1 LSKIR
6 DVAAL
11 AGVSTSTVSNV
22 LNGRANRMAAET
34 LARVE
39 AAIAELKYRPNST
52 ARQLKTGYTPL
63 IGLLVPSMA
72 NPMYGFIARE
82 IETLAQ
88 ERYGFRIMIGNTYRD
103 KDKELRFF
111 DDLLAHGVRGV
122 IIISSLIDEQHVEAA
137 AERGL
142 VMVSYDRR
150 ATPNMT
156 SIVDHV
162 TVDSFESARIA
173 TQHLI
178 DMGHRRLAFVTPA
191 GRTMSRNEKIAGF
204 MSAAKAAGL
213 EATAR
218 VVEGTPVDEYGDSMM
233 SEVGRAQA
241 GLLARQADR
250 PTGVIGVNDLMAFGL
265 MAGFRDAGLA
275 VPEDVSVIGIDNVF
289 LSTLMHPAMTSVRLP
304 VPEMAQVMV
313 ERVMSRLAD
322 PSIARR
328 SSSFSPRWW
337 RVIRSPN
344 TRPASADFLYRTRF
358 LNDNGFRQPPQ
369 RQTRALF
376 RRPRHRRAHGH
387 CRRAF

>member
-1 LSKIR
+1 MSKIS
-6 DVAAL
+6 DVALL

-22 LNGRANRMAAET
+22 LNGRSNRMARDT

-39 AAIAELKYRPNST
+39 AAIAQLKYRPNST

-82 IETLAQ
+82 IEALAQ

-103 KDKELRFF
+103 AAKEARFF

-122 IIISSLIDEQHVEAA
+122 IIISSLMDELHVEAA

-150 ATPNMT
+150 ATPGMK
-156 SIVDHV
+156 SIIDHV
-162 TVDSFESARIA
+162 TVDSFESARLA

-178 DMGHRRLAFVTPA
+178 DHGHTRLAFVTPA

-204 MSAAKAAGL
+204 LAAAKSAGL
-213 EATAR
+213 QKTAK
-218 VVEGTPVDEYGDSMM
+218 VVEGTPVGDYGDSMM
-233 SEVGRAQA
+233 SELGRMQA
-241 GLLARQADR
+241 RLLAMLPER
-250 PTGVIGVNDLMAFGL
+250 PTGVVGVNDLMAFGL

-275 VPEDVSVIGIDNVF
+275 VPQNVSVIGIDNVF

-322 PSIARR
+322 PSLPTQEFIFQPTLEARD
-328 SSSFSPRWW
+328 SVATCKS
-337 RVIRSPN
+337 
-344 TRPASADFLYRTRF
+344 
-358 LNDNGFRQPPQ
+358 
-369 RQTRALF
+369 
-376 RRPRHRRAHGH
+376 
-387 CRRAF
+387 

>member
-1 LSKIR
+1 MSKIR
-6 DVAAL
+6 DVASL

-39 AAIAELKYRPNST
+39 AAIAQLKYRPNST

-103 KDKELRFF
+103 RDKETRFF
-111 DDLLAHGVRGV
+111 EDLLAHGVRGV
-122 IIISSLIDEQHVEAA
+122 ITISSLIDEQHVEAA
-137 AERGL
+137 AERGM

-150 ATPNMT
+150 ATPNMR

-204 MSAAKAAGL
+204 LSAARSAGL
-213 EATAR
+213 EGGAQ

-241 GLLARQADR
+241 ALLARLPER

-322 PSIARR
+322 PSIETQEYIFQPTLVARD
-328 SSSFSPRWW
+328 S
-337 RVIRSPN
+337 V
-344 TRPASADFLYRTRF
+344 AAYRA
-358 LNDNGFRQPPQ
+358 GK
-369 RQTRALF
+369 
-376 RRPRHRRAHGH
+376 
-387 CRRAF
+387 C

>member
-1 LSKIR
+1 VSKIR
-6 DVAAL
+6 DVASL

-103 KDKELRFF
+103 RDKETRFF

-137 AERGL
+137 AERGM

-150 ATPNMT
+150 ATPNMR

-178 DMGHRRLAFVTPA
+178 DLGHRRLAFVTPA

-204 MSAAKAAGL
+204 LSAAKSAGL
-213 EATAR
+213 EGGAS

-241 GLLARQADR
+241 GLLARLPER

-322 PSIARR
+322 PAIATQE
-328 SSSFSPRWW
+328 F
-337 RVIRSPN
+337 I
-344 TRPASADFLYRTRF
+344 F
-358 LNDNGFRQPPQ
+358 QPTLVS
-369 RQTRALF
+369 RDSVAKYVSGNR
-376 RRPRHRRAHGH
+376 
-387 CRRAF
+387 

>member
-1 LSKIR
+1 MSKIR

-22 LNGRANRMAAET
+22 LNGRGNRMAKET

-39 AAIAELKYRPNST
+39 AAITALKYRPNST

-72 NPMYGFIARE
+72 NPMFGFIARE
-82 IETLAQ
+82 IEALAQ

-103 KDKELRFF
+103 KDKEASFF

-122 IIISSLIDEQHVEAA
+122 IIVSSSIDEQHLEAA
-137 AERGL
+137 AARGL

-150 ATPNMT
+150 ATPGVP
-156 SIVDHV
+156 SVIDHV

-178 DMGHRRLAFVTPA
+178 DQGHTRLAFVTPV

-204 MSAAKAAGL
+204 LAAAQSAGL
-213 EATAR
+213 ESSAQ
-218 VVEGTPVDEYGDSMM
+218 VIEGVPVDEYGDSMM
-233 SEVGRAQA
+233 SELGRLQA
-241 GLLARQADR
+241 SLLAKSALR

-265 MAGFRDAGLA
+265 MAGFRDAGLS
-275 VPEDVSVIGIDNVF
+275 VPKDVSVVGIDNVF

-304 VPEMAQVMV
+304 VPEMAQAMV
-313 ERVMSRLAD
+313 ERVMARLAD
-322 PSIARR
+322 PTLPTSEFVFQPSLMVRDSVARCQ
-328 SSSFSPRWW
+328 
-337 RVIRSPN
+337 PN
-344 TRPASADFLYRTRF
+344 P
-358 LNDNGFRQPPQ
+358 
-369 RQTRALF
+369 
-376 RRPRHRRAHGH
+376 
-387 CRRAF
+387 

>member
-1 LSKIR
+1 MSKIS
-6 DVAAL
+6 DVAVL

-22 LNGRANRMAAET
+22 LNGRSNRMARDT

-39 AAIAELKYRPNST
+39 AAIAQLKYRPNST

-82 IETLAQ
+82 IEALAQ

-103 KDKELRFF
+103 AAKEARFF

-122 IIISSLIDEQHVEAA
+122 IIISSLMDELHVEAA

-150 ATPNMT
+150 ATPGMK
-156 SIVDHV
+156 SIIDHV
-162 TVDSFESARIA
+162 TVDSFESARLA

-178 DMGHRRLAFVTPA
+178 DHGHTRLAFVTPA

-204 MSAAKAAGL
+204 LAAAKSAGL
-213 EATAR
+213 QKTAK
-218 VVEGTPVDEYGDSMM
+218 VVEGTPVGDYGDSMM
-233 SEVGRAQA
+233 SELGRMQA
-241 GLLARQADR
+241 RLLARLPER
-250 PTGVIGVNDLMAFGL
+250 PTGVVGVNDLMAFGL

-275 VPEDVSVIGIDNVF
+275 VPQNVSVIGIDNVF

-322 PSIARR
+322 PSLPTQEFIFQPTLEARD
-328 SSSFSPRWW
+328 SVATCKS
-337 RVIRSPN
+337 
-344 TRPASADFLYRTRF
+344 
-358 LNDNGFRQPPQ
+358 
-369 RQTRALF
+369 
-376 RRPRHRRAHGH
+376 
-387 CRRAF
+387 

>member
-1 LSKIR
+1 MSKIR
-6 DVAAL
+6 DVASL

-156 SIVDHV
+156 SIIDHV

-191 GRTMSRNEKIAGF
+191 GRTMSRNDKIAGF
-204 MSAAKAAGL
+204 MSAAKGAGL
-213 EATAR
+213 QAGAQ

-241 GLLARQADR
+241 GLLARLPER

-265 MAGFRDAGLA
+265 MAGFRDAGLT

-322 PSIARR
+322 PAIATQE
-328 SSSFSPRWW
+328 F
-337 RVIRSPN
+337 I
-344 TRPASADFLYRTRF
+344 F
-358 LNDNGFRQPPQ
+358 QPTLVSRDSVARYTPGK
-369 RQTRALF
+369 R
-376 RRPRHRRAHGH
+376 
-387 CRRAF
+387 

>member
-1 LSKIR
+1 MSKIS

-22 LNGRANRMAAET
+22 LNGRSNRMAPGT
-34 LARVE
+34 LVRVE
-39 AAIAELKYRPNST
+39 AAIVQLKYRPSST

-82 IETLAQ
+82 IEALAQ

-103 KDKELRFF
+103 AAQEARFF

-122 IIISSLIDEQHVEAA
+122 IIISSLIDELHVEAA

-150 ATPNMT
+150 ATPGVT

-162 TVDSFESARIA
+162 TVDSFESSRLA

-178 DMGHRRLAFVTPA
+178 EHGHTRLAFVTPA
-191 GRTMSRNEKIAGF
+191 GRIMSRNEKIAGF
-204 MSAAKAAGL
+204 LAAAKSAGL
-213 EATAR
+213 EKTAK
-218 VVEGTPVDEYGDSMM
+218 VFDGTQVGEYGDSMM
-233 SEVGRAQA
+233 SELGRTQA
-241 GLLARQADR
+241 GLLAALPDR
-250 PTGVIGVNDLMAFGL
+250 PTGVIGVNDMTAFGM

-275 VPEDVSVIGIDNVF
+275 VPQDVSVIGIDNVF

-322 PSIARR
+322 PSIPTPE
-328 SSSFSPRWW
+328 F
-337 RVIRSPN
+337 I
-344 TRPASADFLYRTRF
+344 F
-358 LNDNGFRQPPQ
+358 QPTLMV
-369 RQTRALF
+369 RDSVAACTA
-376 RRPRHRRAHGH
+376 
-387 CRRAF
+387 

>member
-1 LSKIR
+1 MSKIR

-22 LNGRANRMAAET
+22 LNGRSNRMAAET

-39 AAIAELKYRPNST
+39 GAIAALKYRPNTT
-52 ARQLKTGYTPL
+52 ARHLKTGHTPL

-82 IETLAQ
+82 IEALAQ

-103 KDKELRFF
+103 KEKESRFF
-111 DDLLAHGVRGV
+111 DDLLSHGVRGV

-142 VMVSYDRR
+142 VIVSYDRR
-150 ATPNMT
+150 ATPHMA
-156 SIVDHV
+156 SIIDHV
-162 TVDSFESARIA
+162 TVDSFESARMA

-178 DMGHRRLAFVTPA
+178 GQGHTRLAFVTPT

-204 MSAAKAAGL
+204 QAAAKDAGL
-213 EATAR
+213 EATAK
-218 VVEGTPVDEYGDSMM
+218 VIEGTPVDDYGDSMM
-233 SEVGRAQA
+233 SELGRLQARLLA
-241 GLLARQADR
+241 GLPDR

-265 MAGFRDAGLA
+265 MAGFRDAGLS
-275 VPEDVSVIGIDNVF
+275 VPQDVSVLGIDNVF

-322 PSIARR
+322 PTIATQE
-328 SSSFSPRWW
+328 FIFQPTL
-337 RVIRSPN
+337 VIRDSVAP
-344 TRPASADFLYRTRF
+344 
-358 LNDNGFRQPPQ
+358 FR
-369 RQTRALF
+369 
-376 RRPRHRRAHGH
+376 
-387 CRRAF
+387 

>member
-1 LSKIR
+1 MSKIS

-22 LNGRANRMAAET
+22 LNGRSNRMAPGT
-34 LARVE
+34 LVRVE
-39 AAIAELKYRPNST
+39 AAIAQLKYRPSST

-82 IETLAQ
+82 IEALAQ

-103 KDKELRFF
+103 AAQEARFF

-122 IIISSLIDEQHVEAA
+122 IIISSLIDELHVEAA

-150 ATPNMT
+150 ATPGVT

-162 TVDSFESARIA
+162 TVDSFESSRLA

-178 DMGHRRLAFVTPA
+178 EHGHTRLAFVTPA

-204 MSAAKAAGL
+204 LAAAKSAGL
-213 EATAR
+213 EKTAK
-218 VVEGTPVDEYGDSMM
+218 VFDGTQVGEYGDSMM
-233 SEVGRAQA
+233 SELGRTQA
-241 GLLARQADR
+241 GLLAALPDR
-250 PTGVIGVNDLMAFGL
+250 PTGVIGVNDMTAFGM

-275 VPEDVSVIGIDNVF
+275 VPQDVSVIGIDNVF

-322 PSIARR
+322 PSIPTQE
-328 SSSFSPRWW
+328 F
-337 RVIRSPN
+337 I
-344 TRPASADFLYRTRF
+344 F
-358 LNDNGFRQPPQ
+358 QPTLMV
-369 RQTRALF
+369 RDSVAACTA
-376 RRPRHRRAHGH
+376 
-387 CRRAF
+387 

>member
-1 LSKIR
+1 MSKIR
-6 DVAAL
+6 DVANL

-22 LNGRANRMAAET
+22 LNGRSNRMAAET

-103 KDKELRFF
+103 RDKETRFF

-122 IIISSLIDEQHVEAA
+122 IIISSLVDEQHVEAA
-137 AERGL
+137 AARGL

-150 ATPNMT
+150 ATPNMK
-156 SIVDHV
+156 SIIDHV
-162 TVDSFESARIA
+162 TVDSFESARLA

-178 DMGHRRLAFVTPA
+178 GQGHTRLAFVTPA
-191 GRTMSRNEKIAGF
+191 GRTMSRREKIAGF
-204 MSAAKAAGL
+204 LAAAKKAGL
-213 EATAR
+213 AKSAR
-218 VVEGTPVDEYGDSMM
+218 VIEGTPVDEYGDSMM
-233 SEVGRAQA
+233 SEVGRMQARLLA
-241 GLLARQADR
+241 GLADR

-275 VPEDVSVIGIDNVF
+275 VPQDVSVVGIDDVF

-322 PSIARR
+322 PGIATQEFIFQPTLIARD
-328 SSSFSPRWW
+328 SVAPF
-337 RVIRSPN
+337 
-344 TRPASADFLYRTRF
+344 RPGS
-358 LNDNGFRQPPQ
+358 
-369 RQTRALF
+369 
-376 RRPRHRRAHGH
+376 
-387 CRRAF
+387 

>member
-322 PSIARR
+322 PSIATQE
-328 SSSFSPRWW
+328 F
-337 RVIRSPN
+337 I
-344 TRPASADFLYRTRF
+344 F
-358 LNDNGFRQPPQ
+358 QPTLVARDSVAQ
-369 RQTRALF
+369 YTSGKR
-376 RRPRHRRAHGH
+376 
-387 CRRAF
+387 

>member
-1 LSKIR
+1 MSKIR
-6 DVAAL
+6 DVASL

-156 SIVDHV
+156 SIIDHV

-178 DMGHRRLAFVTPA
+178 DMGHRQLAFVTPA

-204 MSAAKAAGL
+204 TAAAKAAGL
-213 EATAR
+213 EASAR

-241 GLLARQADR
+241 GLLAQLPDR

-322 PSIARR
+322 PAIATQE
-328 SSSFSPRWW
+328 F
-337 RVIRSPN
+337 I
-344 TRPASADFLYRTRF
+344 F
-358 LNDNGFRQPPQ
+358 QPTLVSRDSVARYTPGK
-369 RQTRALF
+369 R
-376 RRPRHRRAHGH
+376 
-387 CRRAF
+387 